1 MSGPEIHTS
10 NTKAQPKNISDFYTK
25 MAEFFAESLK

>member
-1 MSGPEIHTS
+1 MVRDEGHGFH
-10 NTKAQPKNISDFYTK
+10 QPKNITDFYTK